1 MRQQILLIMGI
12 IVTAE
17 SCLSSA
23 HLVVYNQTITAKGSY
38 YRGTV
43 LYVKANKVN
52 IEYDIQFRSAKCCPF
67 IGINFSHNGTPIH
80 YSSNLCYK
88 NAYYMGLESLYFIS
102 SSEDSGCK
110 KTADKVI
117 CKGRREL
124 LAPSPQF
131 WVLFVGYL
139 CIEAQPL
146 NLTVILKMQHFE
158 NAGSTCVPF
167 HNEFCQN
174 VIDYNQTAQ
183 MNLIGQSSKIAANT
197 LIALIDR
204 IHKEEENCYQ
214 YSLSY
219 FCRIIYP
226 ECHGGTTIYPCFQ
239 SCKELFEG
247 CAMVLKIYL
256 KQVDVLFCTDLV
268 KSLDQNKCYYEPVI
282 CPPLQSP
289 LFGKVV
295 TSGHALFNVCRYSC
309 NMGFEMVGDAVRT
322 CTYSGSWN
330 GTAPICKFSFTSHVT
345 MFVSLLLVLILALLY
360 IHYRRALQLF
370 VFHNLHLARR
380 EMRLKV
386 LQEQNNLFI
395 TFSSQDLD
403 EVNDEFL
410 PRLKQELPRWKIQ
423 TYQQDFA
430 PGRPLLSCIHEGVWE
445 SQAMLVLLTEN
456 YVASPMCR
464 FEFIEATTRSIVE
477 RDFKV
482 IVIIFVKDGAAHLEQ
497 KDLPE
502 QLRKYIRTHVH
513 LIFGEQLFW
522 YKLRKALHRD

>member
-1 MRQQILLIMGI
+1 MRQQILLIMCI

-17 SCLSSA
+17 RCLSRA
-23 HLVVYNQTITAKGSY
+23 HLTVYNQTIISERSY
-38 YRGTV
+38 YRGKV
-43 LYVKANKVN
+43 LDVKTKNVS
-52 IEYDIQFRSAKCCPF
+52 IEYYLQFSNAKCCPF
-67 IGINFSHNGTPIH
+67 IGINYSPEDKHLT
-80 YSSNLCYK
+80 YSSNFCFK
-88 NAYYMGLESLYFIS
+88 NVEYIGLESQYLLS
-102 SSEDSGCK
+102 SSVTSGCK
-110 KTADKVI
+110 NTTDKVI
-117 CKGRREL
+117 CKGRRML
-124 LAPSPQF
+124 LAPYPQY
-131 WVLFVGYL
+131 WVIFVGYL
-139 CIEAQPL
+139 CKQTQDIDV
-146 NLTVILKMQHFE
+146 TVLLKIQDF
-158 NAGSTCVPF
+158 GSSSITCVPF
-167 HNEFCQN
+167 HNEFCQH
-174 VIDYNQTAQ
+174 VINYNQTTQ
-183 MNLIGQSSKIAANT
+183 MNLLGQSSKIQAN
-197 LIALIDR
+197 IVMAYIDR
-204 IHKEEENCYQ
+204 IHKQERCFQ
-214 YSLSY
+214 HSLLY
-219 FCRIIYP
+219 ACRTIFP

-239 SCKELFEG
+239 SCKELFAG
-247 CAMVLKIYL
+247 CDTILKIHFEELY
-256 KQVDVLFCTDLV
+256 QSDCTYLV

-295 TSGHALFNVCRYSC
+295 TSGHTLFNVSQYSC
-309 NMGFEMVGDAVRT
+309 NMGFEIVGDAVRT

-330 GTAPICKFSFTSHVT
+330 GTAPICKFTFTSHVA
-345 MFVSLLLVLILALLY
+345 MFVFLLLVLILALLY

-395 TFSSQDLD
+395 TFSSQDLN

-430 PGRPLLSCIHEGVWE
+430 PGRPLLGCIHEGVWE

-513 LIFGEQLFW
+513 LTFGEQLFW